1 MVERLLKNYKNKTDE
16 EQSFWDRIFHKFKIS
31 SISADLKKFYMKSF
45 NEFLSEIEKT
55 TQVTLTPTEEE
66 EWSMYFKTKTDTIIK
81 IDKII
86 TEDENKLNNLIYKLY
101 HFKESEISLLEKIPT

>member
-1 MVERLLKNYKNKTDE
+1 
-16 EQSFWDRIFHKFKIS
+16 
-31 SISADLKKFYMKSF
+31 MKSF